1 MAWYIVNYDNR
12 FRIYW
17 DLFIILLAVYNCIL
31 IPIDVG
37 FGKKFY
43 GTKGATVDLID
54 SVLDI
59 FFAMDFVLNFFTTF
73 VSPKTGL

>member
-1 MAWYIVNYDNR
+1 MAWYIVNYDNK

-17 DLFIILLAVYNCIL
+17 DLFIIFLAVYNCIL

-43 GTKGATVDLID
+43 G
-54 SVLDI
+54 S
-59 FFAMDFVLNFFTTF
+59 
-73 VSPKTGL
+73 